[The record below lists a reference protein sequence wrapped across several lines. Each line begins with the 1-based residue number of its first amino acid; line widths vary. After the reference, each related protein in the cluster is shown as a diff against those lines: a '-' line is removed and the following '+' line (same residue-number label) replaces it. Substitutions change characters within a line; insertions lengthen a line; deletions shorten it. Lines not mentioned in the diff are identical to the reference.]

1 MEIIQAVVHIFVFIL
16 CTCGG
21 GFAGAALVKTRK
33 GFITGCLIGVLAGT
47 ATVWGSHQ
55 DRTAKC
61 DRMDDGLIQ
70 SSVCVN

>member
-1 MEIIQAVVHIFVFIL
+1 MEMMRAVMHIFVFIL
-16 CTCGG
+16 CACGG

-47 ATVWGSHQ
+47 ATVWWSHQ
-55 DRTAKC
+55 DRTAQC
-61 DRMDDGLIQ
+61 DRMDNGLIK